1 MQNTRQR
8 ILDFL
13 DNNYQATS
21 LELSQVFQ
29 MTPANV
35 RHHLNILE
43 KDNKIEVVGQSEIDG
58 RGRPNIIY
66 MPTKQSLDNGL
77 VNLSSALLGIIT
89 DHRSKKQK
97 EAQLRKLASHL
108 SIEDSQKNQSNTL
121 RLGSAVQRLNELG
134 YKSHWEAHADSPRIF
149 LGHCPYSELADQ
161 HPELCEMDS
170 YLIEGLVHKDV
181 KQIEKCSRKP
191 GDSNHCVFKIL
202 S

>member
-43 KDNKIEVVGQSEIDG
+43 KDNKIEVVGQSKIDG
-58 RGRPNIIY
+58 RGRPNLVY
-66 MPTKQSLDNGL
+66 MPTNQSLENGL
-77 VNLSSALLGIIT
+77 VNLTSALLGIIT

-97 EAQLRKLASHL
+97 ETQLRKLASQL
-108 SIEDSQKNQSNTL
+108 SIEDSPKNQSNAL

-134 YKSHWEAHADSPRIF
+134 YKSHWEAHSDSPRIF
-149 LGHCPYSELADQ
+149 LGHCPYSEMADQ
-161 HPELCEMDS
+161 HPELCEMDG

-191 GDSNHCVFKIL
+191 GDSSHCVFKI
-202 S
+202 SS